1 MADYY
6 ATLGVGRSAT
16 PEEIKKGYRK
26 EALKWHPDK
35 QQANSR
41 PNDRAKAEAKFKA
54 VAEAYEVL
62 TDEKKRAIYD
72 QFGAEGLRAGDGGGP
87 GMNGSFG
94 GMPAGFGGMP
104 AGFSF
109 GGMSGNA
116 PGNAPGVRVVNI
128 GASGGFGSGMDN
140 ARAAELFAQFF
151 GGGDPFGGST
161 SSGTDSDGDD
171 QFLKSL
177 FGRSMGGGGMRGMR
191 GGIPGMGNIDLGGLT
206 GAGLAGGGM
215 PAFGAAGMGSRG
227 AAGGGLSPHLLER
240 GTPVKLVELND
251 NNYNERHGAIE
262 GWDAAKGRYVVALGG
277 GTSLCVKPENA
288 RQVVAEAT
296 VVGTSQPKLNGRV
309 AAAATYDRASK
320 RYRVEGLEGHD
331 VVALKPENVQ
341 LPHKTRVT
349 IDGVTSR
356 PALNGQ
362 SGRIVAV
369 QKDRYVVE
377 LPDRE
382 QLALRFGVVAAC

>member
-1 MADYY
+1 MTDYY
-6 ATLGVGRSAT
+6 AALGVGRSAT

-26 EALKWHPDK
+26 QALKWHPDK
-35 QQANSR
+35 QANSR
-41 PNDRAKAEAKFKA
+41 PNDRAKAEAKFKV

-62 TDEKKRAIYD
+62 ADAKKRAIYD
-72 QFGAEGLRAGDGGGP
+72 QYGVEGLRAGGGG
-87 GMNGSFG
+87 GSGTNGSFG
-94 GMPAGFGGMP
+94 GMPAGFSGMP

-109 GGMSGNA
+109 GGMPGNA
-116 PGNAPGVRVVNI
+116 PGNVRVVNI
-128 GASGGFGSGMDN
+128 GAGGGLGSGMDN

-151 GGGDPFGGST
+151 GGGDPFGGS
-161 SSGTDSDGDD
+161 SSSDADGDD
-171 QFLKSL
+171 HFLKSL
-177 FGRSMGGGGMRGMR
+177 FGRGMRGSGMRGMR
-191 GGIPGMGNIDLGGLT
+191 GDVPGMGNIDLDGLM

-215 PAFGAAGMGSRG
+215 PAFGVAGTGPP
-227 AAGGGLSPHLLER
+227 PHLLER

-251 NNYNERHGAIE
+251 SNYNERHGAVE

-277 GTSLCVKPENA
+277 GAKLCVKPENA

-320 RYRVEGLEGHD
+320 RYRVEGIEGHD

-341 LPHKTRVT
+341 LPHQTRVT

-369 QKDRYVVE
+369 KNDRYVVE